1 MEQNLEDSVSQCWP
15 HNKQARKTMSSDFLH
30 LPLQFAARALLQTLA
45 QVQVCSTY
53 LLVGPSVPSQRVA
66 APENVFTGEV
76 RSSQRS
82 R

>member
-53 LLVGPSVPSQRVA
+53 LLVGPSQRVA